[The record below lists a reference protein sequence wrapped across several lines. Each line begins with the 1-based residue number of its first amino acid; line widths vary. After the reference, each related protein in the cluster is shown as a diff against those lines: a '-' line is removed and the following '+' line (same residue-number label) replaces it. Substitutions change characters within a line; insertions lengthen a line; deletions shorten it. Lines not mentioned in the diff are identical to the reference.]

1 MKTGDNQEPSKNKNS
16 TQVQQ
21 QPTTMVSTSRSG
33 RQTNSAMNNM
43 SMAESDTN
51 SQSATDPNSLS
62 NQIKK
67 MKSVTMVAWSLDDAM
82 AITAVSDL
90 TLKIWDAH
98 KGNLLFNL
106 AGHEDEIFVLEPHPY
121 AMNLLLTAAHD
132 GHLIVWDLETKKQ
145 LFKHRNMIE
154 QQGHGPVFDAKWS
167 KDGTTICAS
176 DSHGHV
182 MFLGQGSFDRYSKC
196 PTELFFHTDY
206 RPLLRD
212 THHNVVDEQT
222 QLPPHL
228 LPPPFLVD
236 SEGDPYPANIQRLV
250 RGRENIT
257 ERDGLVPIGP
267 EPSFQAPHQHQEL
280 LPEDDADDDGA
291 PRENEAE
298 NPEERLNRFRN
309 EMIRNMPNNSQQENG
324 NNSRENGNDDE
335 NNQQQQEEN
344 NSDVVGARTSK
355 LVILK
360 ENTNAQEIKENVDKA
375 KASALLETALFHS
388 ESSKEGIFMDHDY
401 SRPNLSNKLNK
412 KSRSDPRSRGSN
424 NRSGLGRGATSNNQS
439 QTRRQQRPER
449 NIGKKP
455 ALKNMISSL

>member
-1 MKTGDNQEPSKNKNS
+1 MISRIFCCI
-16 TQVQQ
+16 
-21 QPTTMVSTSRSG
+21 PT
-33 RQTNSAMNNM
+33 
-43 SMAESDTN
+43 
-51 SQSATDPNSLS
+51 
-62 NQIKK
+62 
-67 MKSVTMVAWSLDDAM
+67 
-82 AITAVSDL
+82 
-90 TLKIWDAH
+90 
-98 KGNLLFNL
+98 
-106 AGHEDEIFVLEPHPY
+106 
-121 AMNLLLTAAHD
+121 
-132 GHLIVWDLETKKQ
+132 
-145 LFKHRNMIE
+145 
-154 QQGHGPVFDAKWS
+154 VFDAKWS

-267 EPSFQAPHQHQEL
+267 EPSFQAPHQPQEL
-280 LPEDDADDDGA
+280 IPEDDEGRENENDDNA
-291 PRENEAE
+291 NNPRENENE

-309 EMIRNMPNNSQQENG
+309 EMIRNIPNNSQ
-324 NNSRENGNDDE
+324 NNSRENENGNI
-335 NNQQQQEEN
+335 QQEEEEN
-344 NSDVVGARTSK
+344 NPEMVGARTSK

-360 ENTNAQEIKENVDKA
+360 ENTNAQEIKENVDNA

-388 ESSKEGIFMDHDY
+388 ESSKEGVFMDHDY
-401 SRPNLSNKLNK
+401 SR
-412 KSRSDPRSRGSN
+412 
-424 NRSGLGRGATSNNQS
+424 
-439 QTRRQQRPER
+439 
-449 NIGKKP
+449 
-455 ALKNMISSL
+455 